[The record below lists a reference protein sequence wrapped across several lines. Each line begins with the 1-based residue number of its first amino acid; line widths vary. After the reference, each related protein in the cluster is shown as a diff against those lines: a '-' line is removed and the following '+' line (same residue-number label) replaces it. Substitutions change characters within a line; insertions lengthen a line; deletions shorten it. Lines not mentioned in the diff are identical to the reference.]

1 MYIYMYYGHYIYYIT
16 YSFYMYILST
26 ITYKYVNMIS
36 LGINIRG
43 RILMCLWVINFHLY
57 LENTVEFLVEQLIK
71 MRILVLL
78 MSFSLN

>member
-43 RILMCLWVINFHLY
+43 RILMCLWVIHFHLY
-57 LENTVEFLVEQLIK
+57 LENTIEFLVEQFIK
-71 MRILVLL
+71 MRILILL

>member
-1 MYIYMYYGHYIYYIT
+1 MYIYMYYGHHIYYIT

-43 RILMCLWVINFHLY
+43 RILMCLWVIHFHLY
-57 LENTVEFLVEQLIK
+57 LENTIEFLVEQFIK
-71 MRILVLL
+71 MRILILL